1 MTLCLAASANAREAP
16 QPLVQ
21 VWVTPKSLKEVEA
34 CVIKALDTD
43 QHTFSRISPSVR
55 HVAKVR
61 VPDSIV
67 EIRPVK
73 DHAVADMN
81 HYVRLEK
88 IAEASRASSENIA
101 VKVVSFARCRCGRF
115 TATRPPRSPGP
126 RARYTVAMPPDA
138 SSTRS
143 S

>member
-1 MTLCLAASANAREAP
+1 MPVLSAKFAAESLLVGMALCFAAGVHAREVP

-21 VWVTPKSLKEVEA
+21 IWVTPKPLANVEA

-43 QHTFSRISPSVR
+43 ERTFSKISPSVR

-61 VPDSIV
+61 SDSIV

-73 DHAVADMN
+73 DHALADMN

-88 IAEASRASSENIA
+88 IADVITRVALYSSDKSKQTMA
-101 VKVVSFARCRCGRF
+101 KALSVCG
-115 TATRPPRSPGP
+115 PN
-126 RARYTVAMPPDA
+126 
-138 SSTRS
+138 
-143 S
+143 

>member
-1 MTLCLAASANAREAP
+1 MFVVSAKSSARTLAVCMTLCLAASANAREAP

-88 IAEASRASSENIA
+88 IADVIARIAFDSSDQA
-101 VKVVSFARCRCGRF
+101 WQAMA
-115 TATRPPRSPGP
+115 TAL
-126 RARYTVAMPPDA
+126 
-138 SSTRS
+138 
-143 S
+143 